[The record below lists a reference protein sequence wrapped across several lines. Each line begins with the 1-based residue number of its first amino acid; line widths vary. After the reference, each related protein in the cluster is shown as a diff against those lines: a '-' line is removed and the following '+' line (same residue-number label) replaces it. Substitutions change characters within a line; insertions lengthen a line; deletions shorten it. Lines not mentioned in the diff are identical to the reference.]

1 MKFSKPFLSL
11 VAIHQCNALSEVIIG
26 KGGNGLLENLLG
38 MEIGPYGAVTAVAGA
53 VGGMGYAYGAYQ
65 G

>member
-1 MKFSKPFLSL
+1 MKLGKPFLSL

-26 KGGNGLLENLLG
+26 KGGNGWLENLLG
-38 MEIGPYGAVTAVAGA
+38 IEVGPYGAVTAVAGA
-53 VGGMGYAYGAYQ
+53 VGGVSYAYGAYQ